1 MKTPYNNGKIK
12 IGSEVYLNKIVNPPY
27 IEYDEDMLELQSY
40 LIHDPRILNREYW
53 IKRVYIMFILFV
65 LTVMLMAHWYDRHNT

>member
-1 MKTPYNNGKIK
+1 MKDTPYDNGKVK
-12 IGSEVYLNKIVNPPY
+12 IGNAVYLNKLVNPPY

-65 LTVMLMAHWYDRHNT
+65 LTVMLMAN

>member
-1 MKTPYNNGKIK
+1 MKETPYDNGKVK
-12 IGSEVYLNKIVNPPY
+12 IGNAVYLNKLVNPPY

-65 LTVMLMAHWYDRHNT
+65 LTVMLMAH

>member
-12 IGSEVYLNKIVNPPY
+12 IGSEVYLNKLVNPPY

-40 LIHDPRILNREYW
+40 LINDPRILNREYW
-53 IKRVYIMFILFV
+53 IKRVYIAFLLFV
-65 LTVMLMAHWYDRHNT
+65 LTVMLMAH

>member
-1 MKTPYNNGKIK
+1 MKATPYNNGKIK
-12 IGSEVYLNKIVNPPY
+12 IGSEVYLNKLVNPPY

-53 IKRVYIMFILFV
+53 IKRIYIMFLLFV
-65 LTVMLMAHWYDRHNT
+65 LTVMLMAH

>member
-1 MKTPYNNGKIK
+1 MKDTPYNNGKVK
-12 IGSEVYLNKIVNPPY
+12 IGNEVYLNKLVNPPY

-65 LTVMLMAHWYDRHNT
+65 LTVMLMAH

>member
-1 MKTPYNNGKIK
+1 MKDTPYNNGKIK
-12 IGSEVYLNKIVNPPY
+12 IGSEVYLNKLVNPPY

-53 IKRVYIMFILFV
+53 IKRVYIMFLLFV
-65 LTVMLMAHWYDRHNT
+65 LTVMLMAH